1 MDSREKRLD
10 EIHRLVDKLPDTNK
24 SMLTILME
32 HLANVVIYSDLNL
45 MTASN
50 LGVCF
55 GPTLMRSEEETVA
68 AIMDI
73 KFGNVV
79 VEILI
84 QNWRNILKAKT
95 EDECHQTQRN
105 AKTEEMQQN
114 PKITQPGPKRDLS
127 AMKEPRPLVRTHRV
141 AARRQQGKTAS
152 VSVQTFQGE
161 TN

>member
-73 KFGNVV
+73 KFANVV

-114 PKITQPGPKRDLS
+114 SKITQPGPKRDLS

-141 AARRQQGKTAS
+141 AARRQQGKAAS

>member
-1 MDSREKRLD
+1 MTDS
-10 EIHRLVDKLPDTNK
+10 IFGF
-24 SMLTILME
+24 
-32 HLANVVIYSDLNL
+32 VV
-45 MTASN
+45 
-50 LGVCF
+50 VH
-55 GPTLMRSEEETVA
+55 TLMLSEEETVA

-84 QNWRNILKAKT
+84 QNWRNILKTKT

-114 PKITQPGPKRDLS
+114 PKITQPGPPKRDSS

-141 AARRQQGKTAS
+141 AARRQQGKADS
-152 VSVQTFQGE
+152 VSVLTFQGE

>member
-1 MDSREKRLD
+1 M
-10 EIHRLVDKLPDTNK
+10 
-24 SMLTILME
+24 
-32 HLANVVIYSDLNL
+32 
-45 MTASN
+45 
-50 LGVCF
+50 
-55 GPTLMRSEEETVA
+55 A

-114 PKITQPGPKRDLS
+114 PKITQPGPPKRDLS

-141 AARRQQGKTAS
+141 AARRQQGKAAS